1 MKKIIVALSLI
12 LSNPIYTD
20 ELFNDLLLNLGA
32 PLSELGFIQK
42 TTLSEDG
49 VKIAYYEKGSG
60 ENTLIFIHGYGCNSK
75 YWWAQLGSFSSSY
88 RVITLDIA
96 GHGESGRNRDEYSME
111 RFGDDVVAVMDHAN
125 VKQAFLIGHS
135 MGGPVAVE
143 AAVKLQ
149 NRVKAIIGVDTFHNI
164 ARGPASPFLRLVIN
178 TMFRI
183 RQDSSTEDAVEKQFR
198 EDANQILKDWVS
210 NKAET
215 TDARA
220 SRGSLS
226 SIISMDYPSQLQKI
240 DIPILTLNSKFWMET
255 NLDGGKKEY
264 PGYEVDFVDGVGH
277 YVMMEKPSYFNNW
290 LENVLE
296 NFLANQEI

>member
-1 MKKIIVALSLI
+1 MATSVQPKDKTVKANGINLHYLDWGTEGKPKV
-12 LSNPIYTD
+12 
-20 ELFNDLLLNLGA
+20 LLLHGLRGHSHSWDDISA
-32 PLSELGFIQK
+32 EFHL
-42 TTLSEDG
+42 D
-49 VKIAYYEKGSG
+49 YH
-60 ENTLIFIHGYGCNSK
+60 IF
-75 YWWAQLGSFSSSY
+75 A
-88 RVITLDIA
+88 LDQR
-96 GHGESGRNRDEYSME
+96 GRGESDWAPDGDYSSE
-111 RFGDDVVAVMDHAN
+111 AFVTDLEAFCLAVGLDKFIL
-125 VKQAFLIGHS
+125 VGHS
-135 MGGPVAVE
+135 MGGPVAIE
-143 AAVKLQ
+143 AAVKLN

-210 NKAET
+210 DKAET

-226 SIISMDYPSQLQKI
+226 SIISMDYPSQLKKI

-255 NLDGGKKEY
+255 DLDGGKKEY

-296 NFLANQEI
+296 SFLANQEI

>member
-12 LSNPIYTD
+12 LSNPIYSD
-20 ELFNDLLLNLGA
+20 ELFDNLLLNLDT
-32 PLSELGFIQK
+32 PLTEIGFTQK
-42 TTLSEDG
+42 TTQSEDG
-49 VKIAYYEKGSG
+49 VKIGYYEKGSG

-75 YWWAQLGSFSSSY
+75 YWWAQLGSFSDNY
-88 RVITLDIA
+88 RVISLDIA
-96 GHGESGRNRDEYSME
+96 GHGKSGRNRDEYSME
-111 RFGDDVVAVMDHAN
+111 KFGDDVVAVMDHAN

-164 ARGPASPFLRLVIN
+164 ARGPASPLLRFVIN

-183 RQDSSTEDAVEKQFR
+183 RQDSSTQDAVEKQFR
-198 EDANQILKDWVS
+198 EDANQTLKKWVS

-215 TDARA
+215 TDERA

-226 SIISMDYPSQLQKI
+226 SIISMDYPSQLKKI
-240 DIPILTLNSKFWMET
+240 DIPIITLNSKFWMET

-264 PGYEVDFVDGVGH
+264 QGYEVDFIDGVGH
-277 YVMMEKPSYFNNW
+277 YVMMEKPSYFNDW
-290 LENVLE
+290 LANVLE
-296 NFLANQEI
+296 SLLTNQEI